1 MHSKEE
7 NQLNMQHLIPVL
19 ALLKEL
25 KTTKKTAC
33 IFLDFAKGFNV
44 GNHEILLKQFH
55 HYGVRGIAL
64 EWIQSYI
71 TNRLKVVKLWQY
83 LSEFQTITC

>member
-1 MHSKEE
+1 M
-7 NQLNMQHLIPVL
+7 LHLIPVL

-33 IFLDFAKGFNV
+33 IFLGFAKGFNI

-64 EWIQSYI
+64 E
-71 TNRLKVVKLWQY
+71 
-83 LSEFQTITC
+83 